1 MSVEAEYAIKDHL
14 RESEK
19 PLTFPELKE
28 STDIRGQD
36 LRRGLRRLI
45 TEENVYVSG
54 VKDKE
59 KRYDIK

>member
-1 MSVEAEYAIKDHL
+1 MSVKAEHAIKDNL
-14 RESEK
+14 RESEEA
-19 PLTFPELKE
+19 LTFPELKE

-36 LRRGLRRLI
+36 LRRGLRELI
-45 TEENVYVSG
+45 TNGNVYVEG

>member
-1 MSVEAEYAIKDHL
+1 MSVEAEYAIEDNL
-14 RESEK
+14 RKSDN
-19 PLTFPELKE
+19 PMTFPQLKE

-45 TEENVYVSG
+45 TDGDVYVAG

-59 KRYDIK
+59 KRYGIK